1 MATWSELTEIA
12 PDLTSRVQ
20 AAFDAHLHKLI
31 ATLRS
36 DGSPRI
42 SGIEATFRSGELWL
56 GMMPSSRK
64 AADLLRDPRFA
75 LHSAPIDL
83 ELKTQGDAKLSGKA
97 IVETD
102 PEAVRAYFAA
112 FAEERDFEAP
122 ADALLCRCDIQDMSI
137 TTVEG
142 DELVIDLWREGSPP
156 RQVRTR

>member
-1 MATWSELTEIA
+1 M
-12 PDLTSRVQ
+12 Q

-31 ATLRS
+31 ATLRA

-56 GMMPSSRK
+56 GMMPHSRK

-75 LHSAPIDL
+75 LHSAPLDL
-83 ELKTQGDAKLSGKA
+83 ELTNGDAKLGGKV

-102 PEAVRAYFAA
+102 TDAIRAFLAD
-112 FAEERDFEAP
+112 FAEERGMEAP
-122 ADALLCRCDIQDMSI
+122 SEALLCRCDIHEMSI
-137 TTVEG
+137 TTVAG
-142 DELVIDLWREGSPP
+142 DELVIDLWHAGSPP